1 MMKSSHAKR
10 WITGVIAVPILFSI
24 IFFSTEAVF
33 AGFVLVVTVIAI
45 LEYNR
50 LAFGE
55 EANLLQRALLLFGL
69 LVPLTAALSG
79 LGAILAV
86 VVLSSLT
93 VFILYLFDT
102 KEGALDLNPVGR
114 YVLGYMYLPVMLSH
128 LILLRSGDKGVLWIF
143 FVIVLAFSGD
153 IAAFYVGRTFGRR
166 KLMPHVS
173 PGKTVEGL
181 LGLAAGSVIGCL
193 VYRHF
198 LLPEIPAGHIAIL
211 GLAGG
216 IIGQLGDLF
225 ESLIKRASGAKDSGE
240 ILPGH
245 GGILDRLDCLLF
257 IVPFVY
263 YYRTYVIA

>member
-1 MMKSSHAKR
+1 MSSSHAKR
-10 WITGVIAVPILFSI
+10 WLTGIIAVPILFSI
-24 IFFSTEAVF
+24 VFFGTEPVF
-33 AGFVLVVTVIAI
+33 AGFILVVTLVAI

-50 LAFGE
+50 LVFGGQGALE
-55 EANLLQRALLLFGL
+55 SRALLLFGL
-69 LVPLTAALSG
+69 LVPLAAALAG
-79 LGAILAV
+79 QAAILPVA
-86 VVLSSLT
+86 VLSTLT
-93 VFILYLFDT
+93 VFLLYLFGT
-102 KEGALDLNPVGR
+102 REGALDLNPLGR
-114 YVLGYMYLPVMLSH
+114 CVLGYLYLPVMLSH
-128 LILLRSGDKGVLWIF
+128 FILLRGGDRGVLWIF

-153 IAAFYVGRTFGRR
+153 IAAFYAGRTFGKR

-181 LGLAAGSVIGCL
+181 LGLAVGSVAGCL

-198 LLPEIPAGHIAIL
+198 LLPEVGAGHVVLL

-216 IIGQLGDLF
+216 IVGQLGDLF
-225 ESLIKRASGAKDSGE
+225 ESLIKRATGAKDSGE

-263 YYRTYVIA
+263 YYRTYVLS

>member
-1 MMKSSHAKR
+1 MNSAHLKR
-10 WITGVIAVPILFSI
+10 WITGIIAVPILFSI
-24 IFFSTEAVF
+24 IIFGTKSIFS
-33 AGFVLVVTVIAI
+33 GFVLLVTVVAI

-50 LAFGE
+50 LVFGRQGE
-55 EANLLQRALLLFGL
+55 LEKKTLLLFGVL
-69 LVPLTAALSG
+69 IPLAAAWNG
-79 LGAILAV
+79 QEAVLAV
-86 VVLSSLT
+86 AVLSILV
-93 VFILYLFDT
+93 VFILYLIRTRD
-102 KEGALDLNPVGR
+102 GDLDLNPLGR
-114 YVLGYMYLPVMLSH
+114 YVLGYLYLPVMLSH
-128 LILLRSGDKGVLWIF
+128 LILLRGSDKGVLWIF

-166 KLMPHVS
+166 KLMPHIS

-181 LGLAAGSVIGCL
+181 WGLAAGSVSGSL
-193 VYRHF
+193 VYGYF
-198 LLPEIPAGHIAIL
+198 LLPEVPVGHIGIL

-216 IIGQLGDLF
+216 IIGQMGDLF

-263 YYRTYVIA
+263 YYRMYVLT

>member
-24 IFFSTEAVF
+24 IFFGTEAVF
-33 AGFVLVVTVIAI
+33 AGFVLVVTAIAI

-69 LVPLTAALSG
+69 LVPLAAALSG
-79 LGAILAV
+79 QGAILAV
-86 VVLSSLT
+86 AVLSTLT
-93 VFILYLFDT
+93 VFILYLFGT
-102 KEGALDLNPVGR
+102 KGGALDLNPVGR

-128 LILLRSGDKGVLWIF
+128 LILLRGGDKGVLWIF

-153 IAAFYVGRTFGRR
+153 IAAFYAGRTFGRR
-166 KLMPHVS
+166 KLMPDVS

-181 LGLAAGSVIGCL
+181 LGLAAGSVVGCL

>member
-1 MMKSSHAKR
+1 MASSHIKR
-10 WITGVIAVPILFSI
+10 WITGVIAVPILFSVI
-24 IFFSTEAVF
+24 YFSSEAVF
-33 AGFVLVVTVIAI
+33 AGFVLVVTVVAV

-50 LAFGE
+50 LVFGSRGRME
-55 EANLLQRALLLFGL
+55 KQALLLFGVL
-69 LVPLTAALSG
+69 APLAAFLG
-79 LGAILAV
+79 GQGAILAV
-86 VVLSSLT
+86 AVLSSLM
-93 VFILYLFDT
+93 VFILYLFSIKDG
-102 KEGALDLNPVGR
+102 ELDLNPLGR
-114 YVLGYMYLPVMLSH
+114 YILGYVYLPVMLSH
-128 LILLRSGDKGVLWIF
+128 LILLRGGEKGVLWIF

-153 IAAFYVGRTFGRR
+153 IAAFYVGRTFGKR

-173 PGKTVEGL
+173 PGKTIEGL
-181 LGLAAGSVIGCL
+181 MGLAVGSVVGCL
-193 VYRHF
+193 IYRHF
-198 LLPEIPAGHIAIL
+198 LLPEVPAGHIVIL

-263 YYRTYVIA
+263 YYRTYVLS

>member
-1 MMKSSHAKR
+1 MASSHIKR
-10 WITGVIAVPILFSI
+10 WITGIIAVPILFSVI
-24 IFFSTEAVF
+24 YFSSEAIF
-33 AGFVLVVTVIAI
+33 AGFVLVVTVVAV

-50 LAFGE
+50 LVFGSRAGLE
-55 EANLLQRALLLFGL
+55 KQALLLFGVL
-69 LVPLTAALSG
+69 APLAAALAG
-79 LGAILAV
+79 QGAILAV
-86 VVLSSLT
+86 AVLSSLM
-93 VFILYLFDT
+93 VFILYLFSM
-102 KEGALDLNPVGR
+102 KEGELDLNPLGR
-114 YVLGYMYLPVMLSH
+114 YILGYVYLPVMLSH
-128 LILLRSGDKGVLWIF
+128 LILLRSGEKGVLWIF

-153 IAAFYVGRTFGRR
+153 IAAFYVGRTFGKR
-166 KLMPHVS
+166 KLMPRVS

-181 LGLAAGSVIGCL
+181 MGLAVGSVVGRLI
-193 VYRHF
+193 YRHF
-198 LLPEIPAGHIAIL
+198 LLPEVPAGHVVIL

-263 YYRTYVIA
+263 YYRTYVLS

>member
-1 MMKSSHAKR
+1 MMSSSHIKR
-10 WITGVIAVPILFSI
+10 WITGIVAVPILFSI
-24 IFFSTEAVF
+24 IYFGNEAVF
-33 AGFVLVVTVIAI
+33 AGFVVLVSVVAV

-50 LAFGE
+50 LAFGPGKRPE
-55 EANLLQRALLLFGL
+55 RQMLLMFG
-69 LVPLTAALSG
+69 
-79 LGAILAV
+79 ILAPLAAAWAGQGAV
-86 VVLSSLT
+86 FAVFVLSSLV
-93 VFILYLFDT
+93 VFILFLFGS
-102 KEGALDLNPVGR
+102 KEGPLDLNPLGR
-114 YVLGYMYLPVMLSH
+114 YVLGYLYLPVMLSH
-128 LILLRSGDKGVLWIF
+128 FILLRSGEKGVLWIF
-143 FVIVLAFSGD
+143 FVVVLAFSGD
-153 IAAFYVGRTFGRR
+153 IAAFYAGRTFGKR

-173 PGKTVEGL
+173 PGKTREGL

-193 VYRHF
+193 IYRHF
-198 LLPEIPAGHIAIL
+198 LLPEVPAGHIVLL

-225 ESLIKRASGAKDSGE
+225 ESLIKRASGVKDSGE